1 MVWLPALAH
10 PFVLGKGRC
19 GIHCDLGLLSPR
31 GDSTEG
37 TGWSRSWVAPILP
50 GSAVALLNLLE
61 PSSSWFFYT
70 GYYALLF
77 GLMKP

>member
-1 MVWLPALAH
+1 M
-10 PFVLGKGRC
+10 
-19 GIHCDLGLLSPR
+19 
-31 GDSTEG
+31 
-37 TGWSRSWVAPILP
+37 APILP

-77 GLMKP
+77 GLMKPRVQEILHVLLFIAQDAGGSISSTVLEGPQGLAGSGHLEQV